1 MTKQDL
7 IDLGFVIEE
16 LDDDPNVYYMVYPL
30 GAGLDLIT
38 VECSDEV
45 ENDNWSVAI
54 GDVDDLYYDTKEQVK
69 KIIDAIQKR

>member
-30 GAGLDLIT
+30 GGGLDLIT